1 MFTVRKI
8 IICVSLFLFISLPLA
23 AAEEEKEGEWFPF
36 YIPWNYCEGSRVDFS
51 FLLDAPAG
59 KYGFL
64 KSRDGHFYFE
74 NGKRAK
80 FWGVNIHA
88 NKACFP
94 AHEQAEDV
102 AKRLAQLGCNAVRM
116 HFLDNESPHGIIDP
130 DYNDSQRLSSAQ
142 MEKLDY
148 FIYRL
153 KENGIYTVFDVLGL
167 GVRRFKPLDGVAD
180 YSNVKEGGGGISFFD
195 PRIIELSKK
204 FSLDFLSHKNPYT
217 GNSYMDEPAIAMIEL
232 TNENTLFADWIRIGF
247 SAYYRKEMGDIWRD
261 WLKRNGL
268 KPHGDWFDDRRFMF
282 EVEDNYR
289 KDMYGYLRSIG
300 VKCPI
305 GASNMP
311 YDNLVLLADS
321 GMDFTDIHPYWD
333 LTHRSRMIHDRPLIK
348 QSHLNPNT
356 IVNIMASA
364 KVKDR
369 PLIITEWGS
378 VWPND
383 WRACDILTTASYAGL
398 NDLDGLFLYA
408 YNGGW
413 NMSWEGLEKK
423 LYYDTVV
430 FNDPA
435 KMGLFPL
442 GALIFAGNG
451 VAPSLN
457 VQPVAYK
464 LEELFNMDKPYSDRK
479 RLAGIAYV
487 SRMEK
492 IFSPDASVRP
502 SYPISSDS
510 KVLSDTGQIFMDS
523 QKGVFVL
530 KAPKVFS
537 FSGFLGG
544 SHAQEFGGVRFS
556 HNSGFA
562 TFTIASMDGK
572 DISGSSRLLLTIVGR
587 ARNTGQKIAPH
598 LNKRIDDLESD
609 VYILDKGKAPILAEG
624 AEGEVFI
631 QNNRFNNLVE
641 VFCLD
646 EKGSRRSSIK
656 PEKKR
661 NGFSFKISTA
671 KDRTMYYEIVRK

>member
-8 IICVSLFLFISLPLA
+8 IICVSLALFISLPLA
-23 AAEEEKEGEWFPF
+23 TAEEKKEGRWFPF
-36 YIPWNYCEGSRVDFS
+36 YIPWNYCEGSRVDFG

-94 AHEQAEDV
+94 THEQAEDV

-116 HFLDNESPHGIIDP
+116 HFLDNESPHGIIDSN
-130 DYNDSQRLSSAQ
+130 YNDSQHLSSVE

-148 FIYRL
+148 FIYQL
-153 KENGIYTVFDVLGL
+153 KQKGIYTVFDVLGL
-167 GVRRFKPLDGVAD
+167 GVRRFKPLDMVAD
-180 YSNVKEGGGGISFFD
+180 YSNVKEGAGGISFFD

-217 GNSYMDEPAIAMIEL
+217 GSSYMDEPAIAMVEL
-232 TNENTLFADWIRIGF
+232 TNENTLFADWIRAGF
-247 SAYYRKEMGDIWRD
+247 SAYYKLEIKGIWKD
-261 WLKRNGL
+261 WLKNNGL
-268 KPHGDWFDDRRFMF
+268 KSYGDWFNDRRFMF

-321 GMDFTDIHPYWD
+321 CMDFTDIHPYWD
-333 LTHRSRMIHDRPLIK
+333 LVHRSEKIHDRPLIK

-364 KVKDR
+364 KVKDK

-398 NDLDGLFLYA
+398 NDVDGLFLYA

-413 NMSWEGLEKK
+413 GMSWEGLEKK
-423 LYYDTVV
+423 LYYDTIV

-442 GALIFAGNG
+442 GALIFRGDS
-451 VAPSLN
+451 VTPSLN
-457 VQPVAYK
+457 VWPVSYK
-464 LEELFNMDKPYSDRK
+464 LDELFKMDEPYSDRK

-492 IFSPDASVRP
+492 IFDL
-502 SYPISSDS
+502 DS
-510 KVLSDTGQIFMDS
+510 KEPPYLTTSSAEVMSDTGQIFMDS
-523 QKGVFVL
+523 QKGIFVL
-530 KAPKVFS
+530 GTPKVFS
-537 FSGFLGG
+537 FSGFIGD
-544 SHAQEFGGVRFS
+544 SQAQEFNGVRFS
-556 HNSGFA
+556 SNSDFA
-562 TFTIASMDGK
+562 TFTILSLDGK
-572 DISGSSRLLLTIVGR
+572 DITGSSNLLLTVVGR
-587 ARNTGQKIAPH
+587 ARNTGQKTTPH
-598 LNKRIDDLESD
+598 LTKRIDDLESD
-609 VYILDKGKAPILAEG
+609 VYILDKGKAPILVEG
-624 AEGEVFI
+624 VEGEIFI
-631 QNNRFNNLVE
+631 KKGRFNKPIE
-641 VFCLD
+641 IFCLD
-646 EKGSRRSSIK
+646 ERGSRRSSIQ

-661 NGFSFKISTA
+661 DGFSFRVSTA
-671 KDRTMYYEIVRK
+671 KDATIYYEIVRK